1 MEMTT
6 IVVSRDAWLKF
17 FSYEHVLT
25 EKHSGEATKEAVF
38 EKYSIKHWEKIDLSH
53 DQFKITFTD
62 EKKMT
67 LWILRW
73 I

>member
-1 MEMTT
+1 MTT
-6 IVVSRDAWLKF
+6 IIVSRDVWIKF
-17 FSYEHVLT
+17 FSYEYVLT
-25 EKHSGEATKEAVF
+25 VRRSGEAAKEAVF
-38 EKYSIKHWEKIDLSH
+38 EKYSIKHWEKNDLGH

-62 EKKMT
+62 DEKMT

>member
-1 MEMTT
+1 MTT
-6 IVVSRDAWLKF
+6 IVVSGDAWFKF
-17 FSYEHVLT
+17 FSYEYVLT
-25 EKHSGEATKEAVF
+25 GRPVSGEATKEAVF
-38 EKYSIKHWEKIDLSH
+38 EKYSIKHWEKIDLAH

-62 EKKMT
+62 DEKMS